1 MMKPAV
7 KIILLLLAFTIIT
20 GWPNPA
26 PAAMGEVDSFSFRG
40 TEADLLGMEESIKPD
55 DRPDAHFVVSVK
67 GVGAVKGVSL
77 KALGTKR
84 GWDTMPGNE
93 AWGMVIRDSKGEDLT
108 SSSGSLSV
116 IPYLG
121 FLTLH
126 LYVADDGTAFSEDR
140 EYEVAVSFIDGST
153 STARTT
159 VKGLPETFREESAP
173 EEAEPEERAGADGMS
188 AILYGTGERDVVG
201 KSEGIGADGTRDA
214 RFRVTFDTIS
224 VVEEIAIRNIDGTS
238 SAWDTVPENGIWA
251 IAVYTDGNLRNRQ
264 DGSVRF
270 AVEGETTLDL
280 WVADN
285 RSISAG
291 STRYEVIVKFNDG
304 TALRQVAGRSAPA
317 TVPGEGIL
325 SAVLHRP
332 EQRDLTARNETLKGD
347 GKPDWKVALELSA
360 SGKIISLIVRGDDG
374 ASEWDTLPGNG
385 KWLLG
390 VTDTSGNVLNRNN
403 GSVSIN
409 VSGRKD
415 LDLWLTDNGT
425 IQENDVQYTVM
436 AVMGDG
442 NIIER
447 QVVRA
452 EGTSRSSSATTGQGD
467 VKISEKIRPVYLGKG
482 PMNYL
487 KKSEVPSLVTPSDQN
502 PDAHIRLRLS
512 DLEGTVESIAIK
524 ARDGKG
530 GNWDTIRDN
539 GIWNIVVTRTRSGGL
554 LSNMDG
560 TFNMEVS
567 GDTELHLW
575 LADNGNFGVAPGEFD
590 VFLAFEDGRLLK
602 NSITK

>member
-1 MMKPAV
+1 MKPSV
-7 KIILLLLAFTIIT
+7 KALLLLLAVTLIT
-20 GWPNPA
+20 GWSGPA
-26 PAAMGEVDSFSFRG
+26 QAAMGEVDSFSFKG
-40 TEADLLGMEESIKPD
+40 TEADLLGMQESIKPD
-55 DRPDAHFVVSVK
+55 GRPDAHFVLSVK
-67 GVGAVKGVSL
+67 GIGAVRGVSL
-77 KALGTKR
+77 KALGTNR

-126 LYVADDGTAFSEDR
+126 LYVADDGTAFFEDR

-153 STARTT
+153 ATARTT
-159 VKGLPETFREESAP
+159 VKGFPETFREEASP
-173 EEAEPEERAGADGMS
+173 EEAKPEERAGEDGMS
-188 AILYGTGERDVVG
+188 AFLYGTGERDVVG

-224 VVEEIAIRNIDGTS
+224 VVEEIAIRNVDGTS
-238 SAWDTVPENGIWA
+238 SAWDTVPGNGIWA

-270 AVEGETTLDL
+270 TVEGKTTLDL

-285 RSISAG
+285 GSIAAG
-291 STRYEVIVKFNDG
+291 STRFEVIVKFNDG
-304 TALRQVAGRSAPA
+304 TVMRRIAERTA
-317 TVPGEGIL
+317 TATGTGEGIL

-332 EQRDLTARNETLKGD
+332 EHRDLTARNETLKGD
-347 GKPDWKVALELSA
+347 GKPDWKIAVEMSA
-360 SGKIISLIVRGDDG
+360 TGEIISLIVRGNDG
-374 ASEWDTLPGNG
+374 TTEWDTLPGNG

-390 VTDTSGNVLNRNN
+390 VTDASGNIMNENN

-409 VSGRKD
+409 VSGREN

-425 IQENDVQYTVM
+425 IAEGDVKYKVI
-436 AVMGDG
+436 AVMSDG
-442 NIIER
+442 RFMER
-447 QVVRA
+447 QVVYA
-452 EGTSRSSSATTGQGD
+452 VETTEGAPSATGAGQRSD
-467 VKISEKIRPVYLGKG
+467 RIHAVYLGKG

-487 KKSEVPSLVTPSDQN
+487 PKAEVPSLLTPADAN
-502 PDAHIRLRLS
+502 PDAHVRLTLS
-512 DLEGTVESIAIK
+512 GLEGTIESLAIK
-524 ARDGKG
+524 ARDGKN

-539 GIWNIVVTRTRSGGL
+539 GIWNVVVTRTRSGGL

-560 TFNMEVS
+560 SFNMEVS

-575 LADNGNFGVAPGEFD
+575 FADNGNFGVAPEKFD
-590 VFLAFEDGRLLK
+590 LFLVFEDGRLLK